1 MSQLLACNRTHNA
14 SKDLYKLDLTF
25 SSSDNIKIFGTWSM
39 CSISNGYN
47 MMQMNLCPSVTFFR
61 NGLGQVSINGLPSES
76 FRWNLK
82 SSHLEIISNLGNNI
96 QTFADT
102 NYLVKFNSIDS
113 SRMELVIS
121 HNLSSYY
128 LSK

>member
-1 MSQLLACNRTHNA
+1 
-14 SKDLYKLDLTF
+14 
-25 SSSDNIKIFGTWSM
+25 
-39 CSISNGYN
+39 
-47 MMQMNLCPSVTFFR
+47 MQMNLCPSVTFFR